1 MVNALHWIIVVLI
14 CLTSLMSV
22 YFSYKARRASDM
34 RQRGIFSARLNMCMG
49 VMLVFVALFMMLAFT
64 GSTVKVIISGLI
76 LVIGLF
82 NLFAGIRNN
91 SVYRSMRG

>member
-1 MVNALHWIIVVLI
+1 MVNALHWAIVILI

-22 YFSYKARRASDM
+22 NFSYKARRTSDT
-34 RQRGIFSARLNMCMG
+34 RQRGILSARLNMSMG
-49 VMLVFVALFMMLAFT
+49 VMLVFIALFMMLAFN

-76 LVIGLF
+76 IVIGLF

-91 SVYRSMRG
+91 SVYRSMKG